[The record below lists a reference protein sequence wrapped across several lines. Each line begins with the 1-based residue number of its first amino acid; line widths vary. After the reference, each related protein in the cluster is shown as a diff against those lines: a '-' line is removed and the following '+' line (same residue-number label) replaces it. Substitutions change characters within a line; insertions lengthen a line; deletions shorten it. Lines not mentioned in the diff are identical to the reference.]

1 MVQPSYPKKFNIL
14 VAALKTPSDPSRG
27 PSGNPT
33 VSRTGF
39 TLQQINLE
47 NGTNRI
53 AGPIATPVPVSALA
67 HTASIEVASADYW
80 DPIAT
85 PPAPLYLK
93 EEVSLFNQY
102 IVASEE
108 FGSTFGSGVGPTVAI
123 ATQLATALNGYPDVD
138 AVSVAST
145 VYITSRRPDSTMP
158 IQATDD
164 MSVILGSAPFE
175 ISGFGG
181 VLLSVGPEY
190 RQTFFVVRPTKF
202 QSPPISLP

>member
-27 PSGNPT
+27 TSGNPT

-53 AGPIATPVPVSALA
+53 AGPIVAPPPPSALA
-67 HTASIEVASADYW
+67 HTAAIEVASADYW
-80 DPIAT
+80 DPLVT

-93 EEVSLFNQY
+93 EEVSLFDRY

-108 FGSTFGSGVGPTVAI
+108 FGSTLGSGAGPVAAI
-123 ATQLATALNGYPDVD
+123 ATQLATALNLYPDVD

-145 VYITSRRPDSTMP
+145 VYITSHRPDGTLP
-158 IQATDD
+158 IKATDD
-164 MSVILGSAPFE
+164 MSVVLGSAPFE
-175 ISGFGG
+175 VYGFGG
-181 VLLSVGPEY
+181 ILLSVGPEY